1 MKLFQLN
8 FFGILLM
15 IIAAAVLIAL
25 PSFMIQN
32 LWNSI
37 VSANIV
43 KDMSIEIWQA
53 SLLWGACVSFLY
65 MTGIFQF
72 KLDFKSLESIDTE
85 SINDPDLRAEIE
97 SMKLKTQEAKKSEPI
112 KDPKKDD
119 YSI

>member
-1 MKLFQLN
+1 
-8 FFGILLM
+8 M

-32 LWNSI
+32 FWNSI

-53 SLLWGACVSFLY
+53 SLLWGALVSLLY

-72 KLDFKSLESIDTE
+72 KLDFKSLESIDVE
-85 SINDPDLRAEIE
+85 SINDPELRAEIE
-97 SMKLKTQEAKKSEPI
+97 NMQLKTQEAKKSEPI
-112 KDPKKDD
+112 KDPSKKDD
-119 YSI
+119 YNI